1 MILKNLTR
9 RSVRSGLT
17 LLGIAIGVA
26 AVVALGSIAEGI
38 SSNFAMVVGGSS
50 NDLLITQAEAMDPAF
65 SSLDETVGERL
76 LAVPGVERV
85 EPGVYTWVTTPGLPF
100 FLLFGYEIGSTAMDH
115 YRIVEGKP
123 VSGPGQMVIG
133 RRATESIDISV
144 GESLRIQGTPFRV
157 VGIYET
163 GQGIEESGGV
173 VTLEDAQTAAQFER
187 KVSLYEIGLRRGDNT
202 DATIERIEALH
213 LELKISK
220 TSERESNQQYEQMM
234 QGFAWGI
241 AAIAIFIGGLGMMNS
256 MVMSVLERTREIGT
270 LRALGWSRWRILW
283 MILGESMTL
292 SALGGVVG
300 VLMGIGLAKLAG
312 TVPGMGVLLQG
323 AFTSEIITQGLV
335 TALVLGLV
343 GGVYPAWR
351 AAGLRPVEALSYEG
365 GTASDFKAG
374 LLSRMGS
381 QSFRNLWR
389 RRNRT
394 LLAAAGIGIGVGTL
408 VMLGGLTTGL
418 IGQMNNLAGTGSP
431 GNITVM
437 QRDVP
442 DLSLSSV
449 DERVMRQIQGMP
461 QVESVSPM
469 VLGFVFTPEL
479 PLFFIFGLEPNSS
492 AMDHYKLIE
501 GRRVQRPSEIIIGSN
516 AADSYDLEMGDTMTL
531 YNTRYKVVGIYE
543 TGVAWEE
550 GGGILALRESQR
562 ILNRPRNVS
571 FLFVDVKDPSLA
583 LPVQEAIN
591 QRFPKVR
598 ASISSE
604 FAQNTDDIAS
614 MQGIAGAIGMLA
626 LIVGGIVVAN
636 TMIMSIYER
645 TREIGTLRALG
656 WPGKRILSQ
665 IMQESLLLCLLSA
678 LLGSIGAVLLLTGLS
693 SIPMAGGAMLR
704 PAWEP
709 GTFVIS
715 VSLAIVLGLIG
726 GFYPAWR
733 ASKLQPV
740 EALRYE

>member
-65 SSLDETVGERL
+65 SSLDDTVGDRL

-144 GESLRIQGTPFRV
+144 GENLRIHGTPFRV

-292 SALGGVVG
+292 SALGGIVG
-300 VLMGIGLAKLAG
+300 VLMGIGLARLAG

-323 AFTSEIITQGLV
+323 AFTPEIITQGLV

-374 LLSRMGS
+374 LLSRIGS

-469 VLGFVFTPEL
+469 VLGFVLTPEL

-709 GTFVIS
+709 GTFMIS
-715 VSLAIVLGLIG
+715 VSLAIALGLIG

>member
-26 AVVALGSIAEGI
+26 AVVALGSIAEGM
-38 SSNFAMVVGGSS
+38 STNFALVVGGGS
-50 NDLLITQAEAMDPAF
+50 NDLLITQAGAMDPAF
-65 SSLDETVGERL
+65 SSIDETVGERL
-76 LAVPGVERV
+76 LAVPGVDRV

-123 VSGPGQMVIG
+123 VSGPGQMVVG

-144 GESLRIQGTPFRV
+144 GDNLRIHGTPFRV

-173 VTLEDAQTAAQFER
+173 VTLQDAQTAAQFER
-187 KVSLYEIGLRRGDNT
+187 KVSLYEIGLRRGDS
-202 DATIERIEALH
+202 AAAAIERIESLD
-213 LELKISK
+213 LELKVSK

-270 LRALGWSRWRILW
+270 LRALGWSRWRVLW
-283 MILGESMTL
+283 VILGESMAL
-292 SALGGVVG
+292 SAVGGVVG

-312 TVPGMGVLLQG
+312 AVPGMGALLQG
-323 AFTSEIITQGLV
+323 AFTPAIILQGLA

-351 AAGLRPVEALSYEG
+351 AAGLQPVEALSYEG

-374 LLSRMGS
+374 TLSRIGS

-408 VMLGGLTTGL
+408 VMLGGLTAGL
-418 IGQMNNLAGTGSP
+418 IGQMNNMAGTGSP

-449 DERVMRQIQGMP
+449 DESVTRRIQGMP

-469 VLGFVFTPEL
+469 VLGFVITPEL
-479 PLFFIFGLEPNSS
+479 PLFFIFGLDPNSA
-492 AMDHYKLIE
+492 AMDHYKLTA
-501 GRRVQRPSEIIIGSN
+501 GRRVRRPSEIIIGSG
-516 AADSYDLEMGDTMTL
+516 AADSYDLAVGDTLTL
-531 YNTRYKVVGIYE
+531 YNNRYRVVGIFE

-571 FLFVDVKDPSLA
+571 FLFVDVEDPAMA
-583 LPVQEAIN
+583 LPVQDAIN
-591 QRFPKVR
+591 RRFPKVR

-614 MQGIAGAIGMLA
+614 MQGVAAAIGMLA

-636 TMIMSIYER
+636 TMLMSIYER

-665 IMQESLLLCLLSA
+665 IVQESLLLCLLSA
-678 LLGSIGAVLLLTGLS
+678 LLGSAGAVILLTGLS
-693 SIPMAGGAMLR
+693 SIPFAGGAMLR

>member
-38 SSNFAMVVGGSS
+38 SSNFALVVGGSS

-65 SSLDETVGERL
+65 SSLDDSVGERL
-76 LAVPGVERV
+76 NAVPGVERV

-123 VSGPGQMVIG
+123 LSGPGQIVIG

-144 GESLRIQGTPFRV
+144 GENLRIQGTPYRV

-187 KVSLYEIGLRRGDNT
+187 KVSLYEIGLRRGENT

-270 LRALGWSRWRILW
+270 LRALGWSRWRVLW

-292 SALGGVVG
+292 SAIGGIVG
-300 VLMGIGLAKLAG
+300 VLMGIGLANLAG

-323 AFTSEIITQGLV
+323 VFSPAIITQGML

-351 AAGLRPVEALSYEG
+351 AGGLRPVEALSYEG
-365 GTASDFKAG
+365 GTASDFKSGA
-374 LLSRMGS
+374 LSRVGS

-418 IGQMNNLAGTGSP
+418 IGQMNTMAGTGSP

-469 VLGFVFTPEL
+469 VLGFVLTPEL
-479 PLFFIFGLEPNSS
+479 PLFFIFGLEPNSA
-492 AMDHYKLIE
+492 AMDHYKLVE
-501 GRRVQRPSEIIIGSN
+501 GRRVQRPSEIMIGSN
-516 AADSYDLEMGDTMTL
+516 AADSYDLVMGDTLTL
-531 YNTRYKVVGIYE
+531 YNTRYKVVGIFE

-571 FLFVDVKDPSLA
+571 FLFVDVKDPAMA
-583 LPVQEAIN
+583 LPVQDAIN
-591 QRFPKVR
+591 RRFPKVR

-604 FAQNTDDIAS
+604 FAQSTDDIAS

-626 LIVGGIVVAN
+626 LVVGGIVVAN

-693 SIPMAGGAMLR
+693 AIPIAGGAMLR

-709 GTFVIS
+709 GTFVLS
-715 VSLAIVLGLIG
+715 VSLAILLGLIG
-726 GFYPAWR
+726 GFFPAWR

>member
-144 GESLRIQGTPFRV
+144 GENLRIHGTPFRV

-283 MILGESMTL
+283 MILGESMSL
-292 SALGGVVG
+292 SALGGIVG

-323 AFTSEIITQGLV
+323 TFTPEIVTQGFT

-374 LLSRMGS
+374 LLSRIGN

-492 AMDHYKLIE
+492 AMDHYKLFE

-531 YNTRYKVVGIYE
+531 YSNRYRVVGIYE

-571 FLFVDVKDPSLA
+571 FLFVDIKDPAMA

-604 FAQNTDDIAS
+604 FAQSTDDIAS

-678 LLGSIGAVLLLTGLS
+678 LLGSVGAVLLLTGLS

-709 GTFVIS
+709 GTFAVS
-715 VSLAIVLGLIG
+715 ASLAIVLGLIG

>member
-1 MILKNLTR
+1 
-9 RSVRSGLT
+9 
-17 LLGIAIGVA
+17 
-26 AVVALGSIAEGI
+26 
-38 SSNFAMVVGGSS
+38 
-50 NDLLITQAEAMDPAF
+50 
-65 SSLDETVGERL
+65 
-76 LAVPGVERV
+76 
-85 EPGVYTWVTTPGLPF
+85 
-100 FLLFGYEIGSTAMDH
+100 
-115 YRIVEGKP
+115 
-123 VSGPGQMVIG
+123 
-133 RRATESIDISV
+133 
-144 GESLRIQGTPFRV
+144 
-157 VGIYET
+157 
-163 GQGIEESGGV
+163 
-173 VTLEDAQTAAQFER
+173 
-187 KVSLYEIGLRRGDNT
+187 
-202 DATIERIEALH
+202 
-213 LELKISK
+213 
-220 TSERESNQQYEQMM
+220 
-234 QGFAWGI
+234 
-241 AAIAIFIGGLGMMNS
+241 
-256 MVMSVLERTREIGT
+256 MSVLERTREIGT
-270 LRALGWSRWRILW
+270 LRALGWSRWRVLW
-283 MILGESMTL
+283 IILGESVTL
-292 SALGGVVG
+292 SAIGGVVG
-300 VLMGIGLAKLAG
+300 IFLGIGMAKL
-312 TVPGMGVLLQG
+312 TETIPGMGPLLAG
-323 AFTSEIITQGLV
+323 VFTPAIFAQGLA

-343 GGVYPAWR
+343 GGAYPAWR

-365 GTASDFKAG
+365 GTASDFKGG
-374 LLSRMGS
+374 LLSRIGN

-408 VMLGGLTTGL
+408 VMLGGITAGL
-418 IGQMNNLAGTGSP
+418 IGQMNNLAGSGSP

-442 DLSLSSV
+442 DMSLSSV
-449 DERVMRQIQGMP
+449 DENVVRQIQAMP

-469 VLGFVFTPEL
+469 VLGVVLTPEL
-479 PLFFIFGLEPNSS
+479 PLFILHGLDPNSE
-492 AMDHYKLIE
+492 AMDHYKLVA

-516 AADSYDLEMGDTMTL
+516 AAESYNLGLGDTLTL

-571 FLFVDVKDPSLA
+571 FLFVNVKDPSMA
-583 LPVQEAIN
+583 EPVQDAIN

-614 MQGIAGAIGMLA
+614 MQAAAGAIGMLA

-678 LLGSIGAVLLLTGLS
+678 MLGSVGAVLLLSGLS
-693 SIPMAGGAMLR
+693 SIPMPGGAMLR
-704 PAWEP
+704 PAWDP
-709 GTFVIS
+709 GTFVTAIG
-715 VSLAIVLGLIG
+715 LALVLGLLG

-733 ASKLQPV
+733 ASNLQPV

>member
-1 MILKNLTR
+1 M
-9 RSVRSGLT
+9 T

-38 SSNFAMVVGGSS
+38 TSNFALVVGGSS

-65 SSLDETVGERL
+65 SSIDETVGERL

-100 FLLFGYEIGSTAMDH
+100 FLLFGYEIGSTAMGH

-144 GESLRIQGTPFRV
+144 GENLRIHGTPFRV

-187 KVSLYEIGLRRGDNT
+187 KVSLYEIGLRRGDDT
-202 DATIERIEALH
+202 DATIERIESLD
-213 LELKISK
+213 LELKVSK

-270 LRALGWSRWRILW
+270 LRALGWSRWRVLW
-283 MILGESMTL
+283 IILGESMAL
-292 SALGGVVG
+292 SAAGGVVG

-323 AFTSEIITQGLV
+323 VFTPAIIIQGLV

-374 LLSRMGS
+374 RLSRIGS

-449 DERVMRQIQGMP
+449 DESVMRQIQGMP

-469 VLGFVFTPEL
+469 VLGFVITPEL
-479 PLFFIFGLEPNSS
+479 PLFFIFGLEPNSA
-492 AMDHYKLIE
+492 AMDHYKRIE

-516 AADSYDLEMGDTMTL
+516 AADSYDLELGDTMTL
-531 YNTRYKVVGIYE
+531 YNNRYRVVGIFE

-571 FLFVDVKDPSLA
+571 FLFVDVKDPAMA
-583 LPVQEAIN
+583 LPVQDAIN

-604 FAQNTDDIAS
+604 FAQSTDDIAS

-665 IMQESLLLCLLSA
+665 IVQESLLLCLLSA
-678 LLGSIGAVLLLTGLS
+678 LLGSIGAVILLTGLS
-693 SIPMAGGAMLR
+693 SIPFAGGAMLR

-715 VSLAIVLGLIG
+715 VSLAIVLGLVG

>member
-1 MILKNLTR
+1 M
-9 RSVRSGLT
+9 T

-38 SSNFAMVVGGSS
+38 STNFALVVGGGS
-50 NDLLITQAEAMDPAF
+50 NDLLITQAGAMDPAF
-65 SSLDETVGERL
+65 SSIDETVGERL
-76 LAVPGVERV
+76 LAVPGVDRV

-123 VSGPGQMVIG
+123 VSGPGQMVVG

-144 GESLRIQGTPFRV
+144 GDNLRIHGTPFRV

-173 VTLEDAQTAAQFER
+173 VTLQDAQTAAQFER
-187 KVSLYEIGLRRGDNT
+187 KVSLYEIGLRRGDS
-202 DATIERIEALH
+202 AGAAIERIESLD
-213 LELKISK
+213 LELKVSK

-270 LRALGWSRWRILW
+270 LRALGWSRWRVLW
-283 MILGESMTL
+283 VILGESMAL
-292 SALGGVVG
+292 SAVGGVVG

-312 TVPGMGVLLQG
+312 AVPGMGALLQG
-323 AFTSEIITQGLV
+323 AFTPAIILQGLA

-351 AAGLRPVEALSYEG
+351 AAGLQPVEALSYEG
-365 GTASDFKAG
+365 GTASDFKSG
-374 LLSRMGS
+374 TLSRIGS

-418 IGQMNNLAGTGSP
+418 IGQMNNMAGTGSP

-449 DERVMRQIQGMP
+449 DESVTRRIQGMP

-469 VLGFVFTPEL
+469 VLGFVITPEL
-479 PLFFIFGLEPNSS
+479 PLFFIFGLDPNSA
-492 AMDHYKLIE
+492 AMDHYKLTE
-501 GRRVQRPSEIIIGSN
+501 GRRVRRPSEIIIGSG
-516 AADSYDLEMGDTMTL
+516 AADSYDLEVGDTLTL
-531 YNTRYKVVGIYE
+531 YNNRYRVVGIFE

-571 FLFVDVKDPSLA
+571 FLFVDVEDPAMA
-583 LPVQEAIN
+583 LPVQDAIN
-591 QRFPKVR
+591 RRFPKVR

-614 MQGIAGAIGMLA
+614 MQGIAAAIGMLA

-636 TMIMSIYER
+636 TMLMSIYER

-665 IMQESLLLCLLSA
+665 IVQESLLLCLLSA
-678 LLGSIGAVLLLTGLS
+678 LLGSAGAVILLTGLS
-693 SIPMAGGAMLR
+693 SIPFAGGAMLR

>member
-1 MILKNLTR
+1 MIIKNLMR

-26 AVVALGSIAEGI
+26 AVVALGAIAEGI
-38 SSNFAMVVGGSS
+38 TSNFASAVGGSN
-50 NDLLITQAEAMDPAF
+50 NDLLITQAEAIDPAL
-65 SSLDETVGERL
+65 SSLDDTIGERL
-76 LAVPGVERV
+76 RSVPGVERV
-85 EPGVYTWVTTPGLPF
+85 EPGVYTWLTTEDLPF
-100 FLLFGYEIGSTAMDH
+100 FLLFGYEIGSTAMSH

-123 VSGPGQMVIG
+123 VSGPGQIVVG
-133 RRATESIDISV
+133 RRATESIDIAI
-144 GESLRIQGTPFRV
+144 GDNLRLYGTPYRV

-163 GQGIEESGGV
+163 GQGMEESGGV
-173 VTLEDAQTAAQFER
+173 LTLEDAQSVAQFER
-187 KVSLYEIGLRRGDNT
+187 KVSLYEIGLRRGEDT
-202 DATIERIEALH
+202 DGVVGRIEGLH
-213 LELKISK
+213 LELKVSK
-220 TSERESNQQYEQMM
+220 TSERESNQQYEQML

-270 LRALGWSRWRILW
+270 LRALGWSRWRVLRI
-283 MILGESMTL
+283 ILGESIAL
-292 SALGGVVG
+292 SGAGGVVG
-300 VLMGIGLAKLAG
+300 ILLGIALAKLAG
-312 TVPGMGVLLQG
+312 MVPGMGVLLTGVFTPSIFAQG
-323 AFTSEIITQGLV
+323 MV

-343 GGVYPAWR
+343 GGAYPAWR

-365 GTASDFKAG
+365 GSASDFKSG
-374 LLSRMGS
+374 WLSRVGN
-381 QSFRNLWR
+381 QSLRNLWR

-394 LLAAAGIGIGVGTL
+394 LLAATGIGIGVGTL
-408 VMLGGLTTGL
+408 VMLGGITSGL
-418 IGQMNNLAGTGSP
+418 IGQMNNLAGSGSP

-442 DLSLSSV
+442 DMTLSSV
-449 DERVMRQIQGMP
+449 DEQVMRQIQAMP

-469 VLGFVFTPEL
+469 VMGFVLTPEL
-479 PLFFIFGLEPNSS
+479 PMFIIQGLDPNSE
-492 AMDHYKLIE
+492 AMEHYKLTA

-516 AADSYDLEMGDTMTL
+516 AAQSYDLDIGDTLTL
-531 YNTRYKVVGIYE
+531 YSNRYKVVGIYE

-562 ILNRPRNVS
+562 LLNRPRNVS
-571 FLFVDVKDPSLA
+571 FLFVDVKDPSMA
-583 LPVQEAIN
+583 QPVQDAIN
-591 QRFPKVR
+591 RRFPKVR

-614 MQGIAGAIGMLA
+614 MQAAASGIGLLA

-665 IMQESLLLCLLSA
+665 IMQESVLLCLLSA
-678 LLGSIGAVLLLTGLS
+678 ILGSIGAVVLLSGLAA
-693 SIPMAGGAMLR
+693 IPFAGGFMLR
-704 PAWEP
+704 PAWAP
-709 GTFVIS
+709 GTFVS
-715 VSLAIVLGLIG
+715 AVALTLVLGLLG

-733 ASKLQPV
+733 ASRLQPV

>member
-1 MILKNLTR
+1 MIFRNLTR
-9 RSVRSGLT
+9 RPVRSGLT

-26 AVVALGSIAEGI
+26 AVVALGAIAEGI
-38 SSNFAMVVGGSS
+38 SSNFAVVVGGSS
-50 NDLLITQAEAMDPAF
+50 NDLLITQAEAIDPAF
-65 SSLDETVGERL
+65 SSLDDTIGERL
-76 LAVPGVERV
+76 QSVPGVERV
-85 EPGVYTWVTTPGLPF
+85 EPGVYTWVTTPELPF

-123 VSGPGQMVIG
+123 VSGPGQIAIG
-133 RRATESIDISV
+133 RRATESIDIEV
-144 GESLRIQGTPFRV
+144 GDNIRIHGTPYRV

-173 VTLEDAQTAAQFER
+173 LTLEDAQTAAQFER
-187 KVSLYEIGLRRGDNT
+187 KVSLYEIGLRRGDDA
-202 DATIERIEALH
+202 DATIHRIESLD

-220 TSERESNQQYEQMM
+220 TSERETNQQYEQML

-270 LRALGWSRWRILW
+270 LRALGWSRWRVLW
-283 MILGESMTL
+283 IILGESLTL
-292 SALGGVVG
+292 SAFGGLIG
-300 VLMGIGLAKLAG
+300 VILGIGLAEMAG
-312 TVPGMGVLLQG
+312 AVPGMGVLLEG
-323 AFTSEIITQGLV
+323 VYTPDIIFQGLV

-351 AAGLRPVEALSYEG
+351 ASGLRPVEALSYEG
-365 GTASDFKAG
+365 GAASDFKGGA
-374 LLSRMGS
+374 LSRLGN
-381 QSFRNLWR
+381 QSLRNLWR

-408 VMLGGLTTGL
+408 VMLGGLTAG
-418 IGQMNNLAGTGSP
+418 IVGQMNNLAGSGSP

-442 DLSLSSV
+442 DMSLSSI
-449 DERVMRQIQGMP
+449 DERVVRQIQAMP
-461 QVESVSPM
+461 EVDSVSPM
-469 VLGFVFTPEL
+469 VLGVVLTPEL
-479 PLFFIFGLEPNSS
+479 PLFILHGLDPNSH
-492 AMDHYKLIE
+492 AMDHYKLVA
-501 GRRVQRPSEIIIGSN
+501 GRRFQRPSEIIIGSN
-516 AADSYDLEMGDTMTL
+516 AAESYKLGLNDTLTL

-571 FLFVDVKDPSLA
+571 FLFVDVKDTA
-583 LPVQEAIN
+583 MAVPVQDAIN
-591 QRFPKVR
+591 RRFPKVR

-614 MQGIAGAIGMLA
+614 MQGMAAAIGMLA

-678 LLGSIGAVLLLTGLS
+678 LLGSIGAVLLLGGLS
-693 SIPMAGGAMLR
+693 RIPIAGGAMLR
-704 PAWEP
+704 PTWEP
-709 GTFVIS
+709 ATFVTA
-715 VSLAIVLGLIG
+715 VSLAVILGLVG
-726 GFYPAWR
+726 GYFPAWR

>member
-26 AVVALGSIAEGI
+26 AVVALGSIAKGI

-144 GESLRIQGTPFRV
+144 GENLRIHGTPFRV

-312 TVPGMGVLLQG
+312 SVPGMGVLLQG
-323 AFTSEIITQGLV
+323 AFTPEIITQGLV

-374 LLSRMGS
+374 LLSRIGS

-492 AMDHYKLIE
+492 AMDHYKLVE

-531 YNTRYKVVGIYE
+531 YNTRYRVVGIYE

-571 FLFVDVKDPSLA
+571 FLFVDVKDPAMA
-583 LPVQEAIN
+583 LNVQEAIN

-678 LLGSIGAVLLLTGLS
+678 LLGSVGAVLLLTGLS
-693 SIPMAGGAMLR
+693 SVPMAGGAMLR

-709 GTFVIS
+709 GTFAVS

>member
-38 SSNFAMVVGGSS
+38 TSNFALVVGGSS

-65 SSLDETVGERL
+65 SSIDETVGERL

-100 FLLFGYEIGSTAMDH
+100 FLLFGYEIGSTAMGH

-144 GESLRIQGTPFRV
+144 GENLRIHGTPFRV

-187 KVSLYEIGLRRGDNT
+187 KVSLYEIGLRRGDDT
-202 DATIERIEALH
+202 DATIERIESLD
-213 LELKISK
+213 LELKVSK

-270 LRALGWSRWRILW
+270 LRALGWSRWRVLW
-283 MILGESMTL
+283 IILGESMAL
-292 SALGGVVG
+292 SAAGGVVG

-312 TVPGMGVLLQG
+312 AVPGMGVLLQG
-323 AFTSEIITQGLV
+323 VFTPAIIIQGLV

-374 LLSRMGS
+374 GLSRIGS

-449 DERVMRQIQGMP
+449 DESVMRQIQGMP

-469 VLGFVFTPEL
+469 VLGFVITPEL
-479 PLFFIFGLEPNSS
+479 PLFFIFGLEPNSA
-492 AMDHYKLIE
+492 AMDHYKRIE

-516 AADSYDLEMGDTMTL
+516 AADSYDLELGDTMTL
-531 YNTRYKVVGIYE
+531 YNNRYRVVGIFE

-571 FLFVDVKDPSLA
+571 FLFVDVKDPAMA
-583 LPVQEAIN
+583 LPVQDAIN

-604 FAQNTDDIAS
+604 FAQSTDDIAS

-665 IMQESLLLCLLSA
+665 IVQESLLLCLLSA
-678 LLGSIGAVLLLTGLS
+678 LLGSIGAVILLTGLS
-693 SIPMAGGAMLR
+693 SIPFAGGAMLR

-715 VSLAIVLGLIG
+715 VSLAIVLGLAG

>member
-1 MILKNLTR
+1 MIFRNLMR

-26 AVVALGSIAEGI
+26 AVVALGSIAEGL
-38 SSNFAMVVGGSS
+38 SSNFAVAVGGSS
-50 NDLLITQAEAMDPAF
+50 NDLLITQAEAIDPAL
-65 SSLDETVGERL
+65 SSLADTVGERL
-76 LAVPGVERV
+76 RTVPGVDRV
-85 EPGVYTWVTTPGLPF
+85 EPGVYTWVSTADLPF
-100 FLLFGYEIGSTAMDH
+100 FALFGYEIGSTAMDH

-123 VSGPGQMVIG
+123 LTGPGQIVIG
-133 RRATESIDISV
+133 RRATESIDIAI
-144 GESLRIQGTPFRV
+144 GENLRIYGTPFRV

-173 VTLEDAQTAAQFER
+173 LVLEDAKSAAQFER
-187 KVSLYEIGLRRGDNT
+187 KVSLYEIGLRRGD
-202 DATIERIEALH
+202 DADETIKRIEALD
-213 LELKISK
+213 LDLKISK
-220 TSERESNQQYEQMM
+220 TSERESNQQYEQML

-270 LRALGWSRWRILW
+270 LRALGWSRWRVLW
-283 MILGESMTL
+283 IILGESVTL
-292 SALGGVVG
+292 SAIGGVVG
-300 VLMGIGLAKLAG
+300 IFLGIGLAKLTG
-312 TVPGMGVLLQG
+312 TIPGMGPLLAG
-323 AFTSEIITQGLV
+323 VFTPSIFAQGLL

-365 GTASDFKAG
+365 GTASDFKG
-374 LLSRMGS
+374 GVLSRIGN

-408 VMLGGLTTGL
+408 VMLGGITAGL
-418 IGQMNNLAGTGSP
+418 IGQMNSLAGSGSP

-442 DLSLSSV
+442 DMSLSSV
-449 DERVMRQIQGMP
+449 DEQVVRQIQAMP

-469 VLGFVFTPEL
+469 VLGFVLTPEL
-479 PLFFIFGLEPNSS
+479 PFFIIHGLDPNSE
-492 AMDHYKLIE
+492 AMDHYKLVA

-516 AADSYDLEMGDTMTL
+516 AAESYKLNLGGTLTL

-543 TGVAWEE
+543 TGVAWED

-571 FLFVDVKDPSLA
+571 FLFVNVKDPSLA
-583 LPVQEAIN
+583 RPLQDAIN

-614 MQGIAGAIGMLA
+614 MQAAAGAIGMLA

-656 WPGKRILSQ
+656 WPGKRILTQ
-665 IMQESLLLCLLSA
+665 IMQESLLLCLFSA
-678 LLGSIGAVLLLTGLS
+678 MLGSVGAVLLLNGLS
-693 SIPMAGGAMLR
+693 SIPFAGGAMLS

-709 GTFVIS
+709 GTFVTA
-715 VSLAIVLGLIG
+715 VGVALVLGLLG

>member
-1 MILKNLTR
+1 M
-9 RSVRSGLT
+9 T

-38 SSNFAMVVGGSS
+38 STNFALVVGGGS
-50 NDLLITQAEAMDPAF
+50 NDLLITQAGAMDPAF
-65 SSLDETVGERL
+65 SSIDETVGERL
-76 LAVPGVERV
+76 LAVPGVDRV

-123 VSGPGQMVIG
+123 VSGPGQMVVG

-144 GESLRIQGTPFRV
+144 GDNLRIHGTPFRV

-173 VTLEDAQTAAQFER
+173 VTLQDAQTAAQFER
-187 KVSLYEIGLRRGDNT
+187 KVSLYEIGLRRGDS
-202 DATIERIEALH
+202 AAAAIERIESLD
-213 LELKISK
+213 LELKVSK

-270 LRALGWSRWRILW
+270 LRALGWSRWRVLW
-283 MILGESMTL
+283 VILGESMAL
-292 SALGGVVG
+292 SAVGGVVG

-312 TVPGMGVLLQG
+312 AVPGMGALLQG
-323 AFTSEIITQGLV
+323 AFTPAIILQGLA

-351 AAGLRPVEALSYEG
+351 AAGLQPVEALSYEG

-374 LLSRMGS
+374 TLSRIGS

-418 IGQMNNLAGTGSP
+418 IGQMNNMAGTGSP

-449 DERVMRQIQGMP
+449 DESVTRRIQGMP

-469 VLGFVFTPEL
+469 VLGFVITPEL
-479 PLFFIFGLEPNSS
+479 PLFFIFGLDPNSA
-492 AMDHYKLIE
+492 AMDHYKLTE
-501 GRRVQRPSEIIIGSN
+501 GRRVRRPSEIIIGSG
-516 AADSYDLEMGDTMTL
+516 AADSYDLAVGDTMTL
-531 YNTRYKVVGIYE
+531 YNNRYRVVGIFE

-571 FLFVDVKDPSLA
+571 FLFVDVEDPAMA
-583 LPVQEAIN
+583 LPVQDAIN
-591 QRFPKVR
+591 RRFPKVR

-614 MQGIAGAIGMLA
+614 MQGIAAAIGMLA

-636 TMIMSIYER
+636 TMLMSIYER

-665 IMQESLLLCLLSA
+665 IVQESLLLCLLSA
-678 LLGSIGAVLLLTGLS
+678 LLGSAGAVILLTGLS
-693 SIPMAGGAMLR
+693 SIPFAGGAMLR

-733 ASKLQPV
+733 ASRLQPV

>member
-1 MILKNLTR
+1 MIFRNLMR

-26 AVVALGSIAEGI
+26 AVVALGSIAEGL
-38 SSNFAMVVGGSS
+38 SSNFAVAVGGSS
-50 NDLLITQAEAMDPAF
+50 NDLLITQAEAIDPAL
-65 SSLDETVGERL
+65 SSLDDTVGERL
-76 LAVPGVERV
+76 RTIPGVDRV
-85 EPGVYTWVTTPGLPF
+85 EPGVYTWVSTADLPF
-100 FLLFGYEIGSTAMDH
+100 FVLFGYEIGSTAMDH

-123 VSGPGQMVIG
+123 LSGPGQIVIG
-133 RRATESIDISV
+133 RRATESIDVAI
-144 GESLRIQGTPFRV
+144 GDNLRIYGTPFRV

-173 VTLEDAQTAAQFER
+173 LGLEDAKSAAQFER
-187 KVSLYEIGLRRGDNT
+187 KVSLYEIGLRRGD
-202 DATIERIEALH
+202 DPDETISRIEALD
-213 LELKISK
+213 LDLKISK
-220 TSERESNQQYEQMM
+220 TSERESNQQYEQML
-234 QGFAWGI
+234 QGFAWGV

-270 LRALGWSRWRILW
+270 LRALGWSRWRVLWIILA
-283 MILGESMTL
+283 ESVTL
-292 SALGGVVG
+292 SAIGGVVG
-300 VLMGIGLAKLAG
+300 IFLGIGLAKL
-312 TVPGMGVLLQG
+312 TETIPGMGPLLAG
-323 AFTSEIITQGLV
+323 VFTPAIFAQGLV

-365 GTASDFKAG
+365 GTASDFKGG
-374 LLSRMGS
+374 LLSRIGN

-408 VMLGGLTTGL
+408 VMLGGITAGL
-418 IGQMNNLAGTGSP
+418 IGQMNSLAGSGSP

-442 DLSLSSV
+442 DMSLSSV
-449 DERVMRQIQGMP
+449 DEQVVRQIQAMP

-469 VLGFVFTPEL
+469 VLGIVLTPEL
-479 PLFFIFGLEPNSS
+479 PLFILHGLDPNSE
-492 AMDHYKLIE
+492 AMDHYKLVA

-516 AADSYDLEMGDTMTL
+516 AAESYKLDLGDTLTL

-571 FLFVDVKDPSLA
+571 FLFVNVKDPSLA
-583 LPVQEAIN
+583 RPVQDAIN

-614 MQGIAGAIGMLA
+614 MQAAAGAIGMLA

-656 WPGKRILSQ
+656 WPGKRILTQ

-678 LLGSIGAVLLLTGLS
+678 ILGSVGAVLLLSGLS
-693 SIPMAGGAMLR
+693 SIPFAGGAMLS

-709 GTFVIS
+709 GTFVT
-715 VSLAIVLGLIG
+715 AIGVALVLGLLG

>member
-1 MILKNLTR
+1 MIFRNLIR
-9 RSVRSGLT
+9 RPVRSGLT

-38 SSNFAMVVGGSS
+38 STNFAVVVGGSS
-50 NDLLITQAEAMDPAF
+50 NDLLITQADAIDPAF
-65 SSLDETVGERL
+65 SSLDDTIGERL
-76 LAVPGVERV
+76 LSVPGVERV
-85 EPGVYTWVTTPGLPF
+85 EPGVYAWVTTPELPF

-123 VSGPGQMVIG
+123 VSGPGQIAIG
-133 RRATESIDISV
+133 RRATESIDIDV
-144 GESLRIQGTPFRV
+144 GGNIRIHGTPYRV

-173 VTLEDAQTAAQFER
+173 LTLEDAQDAAQFER
-187 KVSLYEIGLRRGDNT
+187 KVSLYEIGLRRGD
-202 DATIERIEALH
+202 DADTTIQRIESLD

-220 TSERESNQQYEQMM
+220 TSERETNQQYDQML

-283 MILGESMTL
+283 IILGESLTL
-292 SALGGVVG
+292 STFGGVIG
-300 VLMGIGLAKLAG
+300 VFLGIGLAELAG
-312 TVPGMGVLLQG
+312 TVPGMGVLLEG
-323 AFTSEIITQGLV
+323 VYTPAILIQGLV

-351 AAGLRPVEALSYEG
+351 ASGLRPVEALSYEG
-365 GTASDFKAG
+365 GGASDFRGGA
-374 LLSRMGS
+374 LSRLGN

-408 VMLGGLTTGL
+408 VMLGGLTAG
-418 IGQMNNLAGTGSP
+418 IVGQMNNLAGSGSP

-442 DLSLSSV
+442 DMSLSSI
-449 DERVMRQIQGMP
+449 DEHVVRQIQAMP

-469 VLGFVFTPEL
+469 VLGVVLTPEL
-479 PLFFIFGLEPNSS
+479 PLFILHGLDPNSD
-492 AMDHYKLIE
+492 AMDHYKLVA
-501 GRRVQRPSEIIIGSN
+501 GRRFQRPSEIIIGSN
-516 AADSYDLEMGDTMTL
+516 AAESYKLGLGDTLSL
-531 YNTRYKVVGIYE
+531 YNARYKVVGIYE

-571 FLFVDVKDPSLA
+571 FLFVDVKDPAMA
-583 LPVQEAIN
+583 LPVQDAIN
-591 QRFPKVR
+591 HRFPKVR

-604 FAQNTDDIAS
+604 FAQNTNDIAS
-614 MQGIAGAIGMLA
+614 MQGMAAAIGMLA

-678 LLGSIGAVLLLTGLS
+678 LVGSIGAVLLLGGLS
-693 SIPMAGGAMLR
+693 RIPIAGGAMLR
-704 PAWEP
+704 PTWEP
-709 GTFVIS
+709 ATFVIA
-715 VSLAIVLGLIG
+715 VGLAIVLGLLG
-726 GFYPAWR
+726 GYFPAWR

>member
-1 MILKNLTR
+1 M
-9 RSVRSGLT
+9 
-17 LLGIAIGVA
+17 A
-26 AVVALGSIAEGI
+26 
-38 SSNFAMVVGGSS
+38 
-50 NDLLITQAEAMDPAF
+50 
-65 SSLDETVGERL
+65 
-76 LAVPGVERV
+76 
-85 EPGVYTWVTTPGLPF
+85 
-100 FLLFGYEIGSTAMDH
+100 
-115 YRIVEGKP
+115 
-123 VSGPGQMVIG
+123 
-133 RRATESIDISV
+133 
-144 GESLRIQGTPFRV
+144 
-157 VGIYET
+157 
-163 GQGIEESGGV
+163 
-173 VTLEDAQTAAQFER
+173 
-187 KVSLYEIGLRRGDNT
+187 
-202 DATIERIEALH
+202 
-213 LELKISK
+213 
-220 TSERESNQQYEQMM
+220 
-234 QGFAWGI
+234 
-241 AAIAIFIGGLGMMNS
+241 
-256 MVMSVLERTREIGT
+256 
-270 LRALGWSRWRILW
+270 
-283 MILGESMTL
+283 L
-292 SALGGVVG
+292 SAVGGVVG

-312 TVPGMGVLLQG
+312 AVPGMGALLQG
-323 AFTSEIITQGLV
+323 AFTPGIILQGLA

-351 AAGLRPVEALSYEG
+351 AAGLQPVEALSYEG

-374 LLSRMGS
+374 TLSRIGS

-418 IGQMNNLAGTGSP
+418 IGQMNSMAGTGSP

-442 DLSLSSV
+442 DLSLSNV
-449 DERVMRQIQGMP
+449 DESVTRRIQGMS

-469 VLGFVFTPEL
+469 VLGFVITPEL
-479 PLFFIFGLEPNSS
+479 PLFFIFGLDPNSA
-492 AMDHYKLIE
+492 AMDHYKLTA
-501 GRRVQRPSEIIIGSN
+501 GRRVRRPSEIIIGSG
-516 AADSYDLEMGDTMTL
+516 AADSYDLAVGDTMTL
-531 YNTRYKVVGIYE
+531 YNNRYRVVGIFE

-571 FLFVDVKDPSLA
+571 FLFVDVEDPAMA
-583 LPVQEAIN
+583 LPVQDAIN
-591 QRFPKVR
+591 RRFPKVR

-614 MQGIAGAIGMLA
+614 MQGIAAAIGMLA

-636 TMIMSIYER
+636 TMLMSIYER

-665 IMQESLLLCLLSA
+665 IVQESLLLCLLSA
-678 LLGSIGAVLLLTGLS
+678 LLGSAGAVILLTGLS
-693 SIPMAGGAMLR
+693 SIPFAGGAMLR

>member
-1 MILKNLTR
+1 M
-9 RSVRSGLT
+9 T

-38 SSNFAMVVGGSS
+38 TSNFALVVGGSS

-65 SSLDETVGERL
+65 SSIDETVGERL

-100 FLLFGYEIGSTAMDH
+100 FLLFGYEIGSTAMGH

-144 GESLRIQGTPFRV
+144 GENLRIHGTPFRV

-187 KVSLYEIGLRRGDNT
+187 KVSLYEIGLRRGDDT
-202 DATIERIEALH
+202 DATIERIESLD
-213 LELKISK
+213 LELKVSK

-270 LRALGWSRWRILW
+270 LRALGWSRWRVLW
-283 MILGESMTL
+283 IILGESMAL
-292 SALGGVVG
+292 SAAGGVVG

-312 TVPGMGVLLQG
+312 AVPGMGVLLQG
-323 AFTSEIITQGLV
+323 VFTPAIIIQGLV

-374 LLSRMGS
+374 RLSRIGS

-449 DERVMRQIQGMP
+449 DESVMRQIQGMP

-469 VLGFVFTPEL
+469 VLGFVITPEL
-479 PLFFIFGLEPNSS
+479 PLFFIFGLEPNSA
-492 AMDHYKLIE
+492 AMDHYKRIE

-516 AADSYDLEMGDTMTL
+516 AADSYDLELGDTMTL
-531 YNTRYKVVGIYE
+531 YNNRYRVVGIFE

-571 FLFVDVKDPSLA
+571 FLFVDVKDPAMA
-583 LPVQEAIN
+583 LPVQDAIN

-604 FAQNTDDIAS
+604 FAQSTDDIAS

-665 IMQESLLLCLLSA
+665 IVQESLLLCLLSA
-678 LLGSIGAVLLLTGLS
+678 LLGSIGAVILLTGLS
-693 SIPMAGGAMLR
+693 SIPFAGGAMLR

-715 VSLAIVLGLIG
+715 VSLAIVLGLAG

>member
-1 MILKNLTR
+1 MIFRNLMR

-26 AVVALGSIAEGI
+26 AVVALGAIAEGL
-38 SSNFAMVVGGSS
+38 SANFATAIGGGN
-50 NDLLITQAEAMDPAF
+50 NDLLITQADAIDPAL
-65 SSLDETVGERL
+65 SSLDDTIGAHL
-76 LAVPGVERV
+76 QAVPDVERV
-85 EPGVYTWVTTPGLPF
+85 EPGVYTWVTTEELPF
-100 FLLFGYEIGSTAMDH
+100 FLLFGYEIGSTAMEH

-123 VSGPGQMVIG
+123 VSGPGQIVIG
-133 RRATESIDISV
+133 RRATESIAVSIGDN
-144 GESLRIQGTPFRV
+144 LRIYGTPYRV

-163 GQGIEESGGV
+163 GQGVEESGGALA
-173 VTLEDAQTAAQFER
+173 LEDAQTTAQFER
-187 KVSLYEIGLRRGDNT
+187 KVSLYEIGLRRGA
-202 DATIERIEALH
+202 DADAVIERIESLD
-213 LELKISK
+213 LDLKISK
-220 TSERESNQQYEQMM
+220 TSERESNQQYEQML

-241 AAIAIFIGGLGMMNS
+241 AAIAIFIGGLGMMNA

-270 LRALGWSRWRILW
+270 LRALGWSRWRVLW
-283 MILGESMTL
+283 IILGESVTL
-292 SALGGVVG
+292 SVAGGIVG
-300 VLMGIGLAKLAG
+300 IFLGIGLAKLAG
-312 TVPGMGVLLQG
+312 TVPGMGVLLAGVFTPTIFIQG
-323 AFTSEIITQGLV
+323 ML
-335 TALVLGLV
+335 TAMVLGLV

-365 GTASDFKAG
+365 GAASDAKGA
-374 LLSRMGS
+374 LSRIGS

-408 VMLGGLTTGL
+408 VMLGGLTAGI
-418 IGQMNNLAGTGSP
+418 IGQMNNLAGSGSP

-442 DLSLSSV
+442 DMSLSSI
-449 DERVMRQIQGMP
+449 DERVVRQIQAMP
-461 QVESVSPM
+461 QVETVSPM
-469 VLGFVFTPEL
+469 VMGFVLTPEL
-479 PLFFIFGLEPNSS
+479 PLFIIQGLDPNSA
-492 AMDHYKLIE
+492 AMDHYKLTA
-501 GRRVQRPSEIIIGSN
+501 GRRAQRPSEIVIGSN
-516 AADSYDLEMGDTMTL
+516 ASESYDLSLGDTLTL
-531 YNTRYKVVGIYE
+531 YNNRYKVVGIYE

-550 GGGILALRESQR
+550 GGGILVLRESQR
-562 ILNRPRNVS
+562 LLNRPRTVS
-571 FLFVDVKDPSLA
+571 FLFVNVKDPSLA
-583 LPVQEAIN
+583 EPVQDAIN
-591 QRFPKVR
+591 RRFPKAR

-614 MQGIAGAIGMLA
+614 MQATAGAIGMLA

-645 TREIGTLRALG
+645 TREIGALRALG
-656 WPGKRILSQ
+656 WPGKRILAQ

-678 LLGSIGAVLLLTGLS
+678 LLGCLGGVLLLNGVAA
-693 SIPMAGGAMLR
+693 IPFAGGFMLR

-709 GTFVIS
+709 ITFVSAVALTLI
-715 VSLAIVLGLIG
+715 LGLLG

-733 ASKLQPV
+733 ASRLQPV

>member
-26 AVVALGSIAEGI
+26 AVVALGSIAKAI
-38 SSNFAMVVGGSS
+38 SSNFALVVGGSS

-123 VSGPGQMVIG
+123 VSGPGQIVIG
-133 RRATESIDISV
+133 RRATESIDITV
-144 GESLRIQGTPFRV
+144 GENLRIQGTPYRV

-220 TSERESNQQYEQMM
+220 TSERESNQQYEQLM

-292 SALGGVVG
+292 SAIGGIVG
-300 VLMGIGLAKLAG
+300 VLLGVGLARLAG
-312 TVPGMGVLLQG
+312 TVPGMGAMLQG
-323 AFTSEIITQGLV
+323 AFTPDIVMQGLA
-335 TALVLGLV
+335 TALVLGLA

-374 LLSRMGS
+374 FLSRIGS

-408 VMLGGLTTGL
+408 VMLGGLTAGL

-479 PLFFIFGLEPNSS
+479 PLFFIFGLEPNSA
-492 AMDHYKLIE
+492 AMDHYKLIA

-531 YNTRYKVVGIYE
+531 YNNRYRVVGIFE

-571 FLFVDVKDPSLA
+571 FLFVDVKEPAMA
-583 LPVQEAIN
+583 LPVQDAIN
-591 QRFPKVR
+591 LRFPKVR

-604 FAQNTDDIAS
+604 FAQSTDDIAS

-693 SIPMAGGAMLR
+693 SIPFAGGAMLR
-704 PAWEP
+704 PTWEP
-709 GTFVIS
+709 GTFAFS

>member
-38 SSNFAMVVGGSS
+38 STNFALVVGGGS
-50 NDLLITQAEAMDPAF
+50 NDLLITQAGAMDPAF
-65 SSLDETVGERL
+65 SSIDETVGERL
-76 LAVPGVERV
+76 LAVPGVDRV

-123 VSGPGQMVIG
+123 VSGPGQMVVG

-144 GESLRIQGTPFRV
+144 GDNLRIHGTPFRV

-173 VTLEDAQTAAQFER
+173 VTLQDAQTAAQFER
-187 KVSLYEIGLRRGDNT
+187 KVSLYEIGLRRGDS
-202 DATIERIEALH
+202 AGAAIERIESLD
-213 LELKISK
+213 LELKVSK

-270 LRALGWSRWRILW
+270 LRALGWSRWRVLW
-283 MILGESMTL
+283 VILGESMAL
-292 SALGGVVG
+292 SAVGGVVG

-312 TVPGMGVLLQG
+312 AVPGMGALLQG
-323 AFTSEIITQGLV
+323 AFTPAIILQGLA

-351 AAGLRPVEALSYEG
+351 AAGLQPVEALSYEG

-374 LLSRMGS
+374 TLSRIGS

-418 IGQMNNLAGTGSP
+418 IGQMNNMAGTGSP

-449 DERVMRQIQGMP
+449 DESVTRRIQGMS

-469 VLGFVFTPEL
+469 VLGFVITPEL
-479 PLFFIFGLEPNSS
+479 PLFFIFGLDPNSA
-492 AMDHYKLIE
+492 AMDHYKLTE
-501 GRRVQRPSEIIIGSN
+501 GRRVRRPSEIIIGSG
-516 AADSYDLEMGDTMTL
+516 AADSYDLAVGDTMTL
-531 YNTRYKVVGIYE
+531 YNNRYRVVGIFE

-571 FLFVDVKDPSLA
+571 FLFVDVEDPAMA
-583 LPVQEAIN
+583 LPVQDAIN
-591 QRFPKVR
+591 RRFPKVR

-614 MQGIAGAIGMLA
+614 MQGIAAAIGMLA

-636 TMIMSIYER
+636 TMLMSIYER

-665 IMQESLLLCLLSA
+665 IVQESLLLCLLSA
-678 LLGSIGAVLLLTGLS
+678 LLGSAGAVILLTGLS
-693 SIPMAGGAMLR
+693 SIPFAGGAMLR

>member
-38 SSNFAMVVGGSS
+38 TSNFALVVGGSS

-65 SSLDETVGERL
+65 SSIDETVGERL

-100 FLLFGYEIGSTAMDH
+100 FFLFGYEIGSTAMDH
-115 YRIVEGKP
+115 YRVVEGKP

-144 GESLRIQGTPFRV
+144 GDNLRIHGTPFRV

-187 KVSLYEIGLRRGDNT
+187 KVSLYEIGLRRGEDAS
-202 DATIERIEALH
+202 ATIERIESLD
-213 LELKISK
+213 LELKVSK

-270 LRALGWSRWRILW
+270 LRALGWSRWRVLW
-283 MILGESMTL
+283 IILGESMAL
-292 SALGGVVG
+292 SAAGGVVG

-323 AFTSEIITQGLV
+323 AFTPAIIIQGLV
-335 TALVLGLV
+335 TALFLGLV

-365 GTASDFKAG
+365 GTASDFKPG
-374 LLSRMGS
+374 LLSRIGS

-469 VLGFVFTPEL
+469 VLGFVLTPEL
-479 PLFFIFGLEPNSS
+479 PLFFIFGLEPNSA
-492 AMDHYKLIE
+492 AMDHYKLTE

-516 AADSYDLEMGDTMTL
+516 AADSYDLELGDTMTL
-531 YNTRYKVVGIYE
+531 YNNRYRVVGIFE

-571 FLFVDVKDPSLA
+571 FLFVDVKDPAMA
-583 LPVQEAIN
+583 LPVQDAIN

-604 FAQNTDDIAS
+604 FAQSTDDIAS

-665 IMQESLLLCLLSA
+665 IVQESLLLCLLSA
-678 LLGSIGAVLLLTGLS
+678 LLGSIGAVALLTGLS
-693 SIPMAGGAMLR
+693 SIPFAGGAMLR

-715 VSLAIVLGLIG
+715 VGLAILLGLIG

-733 ASKLQPV
+733 ASRLQPV

>member
-1 MILKNLTR
+1 M
-9 RSVRSGLT
+9 T

-38 SSNFAMVVGGSS
+38 STNFALVVGGGS
-50 NDLLITQAEAMDPAF
+50 NDLLITQAGAMDPAF
-65 SSLDETVGERL
+65 SSIDETVGERL
-76 LAVPGVERV
+76 LAVPGVDRV

-123 VSGPGQMVIG
+123 VSGPGQMVVG

-144 GESLRIQGTPFRV
+144 GDNLRIHGTPFRV

-173 VTLEDAQTAAQFER
+173 VTLQDAQTAAQFER
-187 KVSLYEIGLRRGDNT
+187 KVSLYEIGLRRGDS
-202 DATIERIEALH
+202 AAAAIERIESLD
-213 LELKISK
+213 LELKVSK

-270 LRALGWSRWRILW
+270 LRALGWSRWRVLW
-283 MILGESMTL
+283 VILGESMAL
-292 SALGGVVG
+292 SAVGGVVG

-312 TVPGMGVLLQG
+312 AVPGMGALLQG
-323 AFTSEIITQGLV
+323 AFTPAIILQGLA

-351 AAGLRPVEALSYEG
+351 AAGLQPVEALSYEG

-374 LLSRMGS
+374 TLSRIGS

-418 IGQMNNLAGTGSP
+418 IGQMNNMAGTGSP

-449 DERVMRQIQGMP
+449 DESVTRRIQGMP

-469 VLGFVFTPEL
+469 VLGFVITPEL
-479 PLFFIFGLEPNSS
+479 PLFFIFGLDPNSA
-492 AMDHYKLIE
+492 AMDHYKLTE
-501 GRRVQRPSEIIIGSN
+501 GRRVRRPSEIIIGSG
-516 AADSYDLEMGDTMTL
+516 AADSYDLEVGDTLTL
-531 YNTRYKVVGIYE
+531 YNNRYRVVGIFE

-571 FLFVDVKDPSLA
+571 FLFVDVEDPAMA
-583 LPVQEAIN
+583 LPVQDAIN
-591 QRFPKVR
+591 RRFPKVR

-614 MQGIAGAIGMLA
+614 MQGIAAAIGMLA

-636 TMIMSIYER
+636 TMLMSIYER

-665 IMQESLLLCLLSA
+665 IVQESLLLCLLSA
-678 LLGSIGAVLLLTGLS
+678 LLGSAGAVILLTGLS
-693 SIPMAGGAMLR
+693 SIPFAGGAMLR

>member
-1 MILKNLTR
+1 MIIKNLMR

-26 AVVALGSIAEGI
+26 AVVALGAIAEGI
-38 SSNFAMVVGGSS
+38 TSNFASAVGGSN
-50 NDLLITQAEAMDPAF
+50 NDLLITQAEAIDPAL
-65 SSLDETVGERL
+65 SSLDDTIGERL
-76 LAVPGVERV
+76 RSVPGVERV
-85 EPGVYTWVTTPGLPF
+85 EPGVYTWVTTEDLPF
-100 FLLFGYEIGSTAMDH
+100 FLLFGYEIGSTAMSH

-123 VSGPGQMVIG
+123 VSGPGQIAVG
-133 RRATESIDISV
+133 RRATESIEIAIGDN
-144 GESLRIQGTPFRV
+144 LRLYGTPFRV

-163 GQGIEESGGV
+163 GQGVEESGGV
-173 VTLEDAQTAAQFER
+173 LTLEDAQSVAQFER
-187 KVSLYEIGLRRGDNT
+187 KVSLYEIGLRRGEDT
-202 DATIERIEALH
+202 DGVIGRIDGLH
-213 LELKISK
+213 LELKVSK
-220 TSERESNQQYEQMM
+220 TSERESNQQYEQML

-270 LRALGWSRWRILW
+270 LRALGWSRWRVLRI
-283 MILGESMTL
+283 ILGESIAL
-292 SALGGVVG
+292 SGAGGVVG
-300 VLMGIGLAKLAG
+300 ILLGIGLAKLAG
-312 TVPGMGVLLQG
+312 MVPGMGVLLTGVFTPSIFAQG
-323 AFTSEIITQGLV
+323 MV

-365 GTASDFKAG
+365 GSASDFKSG
-374 LLSRMGS
+374 WLSRVGN
-381 QSFRNLWR
+381 QSLRNLWR

-394 LLAAAGIGIGVGTL
+394 LLAASGIGIGVGTL
-408 VMLGGLTTGL
+408 VMLGGITSGL
-418 IGQMNNLAGTGSP
+418 IGQMNNLAGSGSP

-442 DLSLSSV
+442 DMTLSSV
-449 DERVMRQIQGMP
+449 DEQVMRQIQAMP

-469 VLGFVFTPEL
+469 VMGFVLTPEL
-479 PLFFIFGLEPNSS
+479 PMFIIQGLDPNSE
-492 AMDHYKLIE
+492 AMEHYKLTA

-516 AADSYDLEMGDTMTL
+516 AAQSYDLDIGDTLTL
-531 YNTRYKVVGIYE
+531 YSNRYKVVGIYE

-562 ILNRPRNVS
+562 LLNRPRNVS
-571 FLFVDVKDPSLA
+571 FLFVDVKDPSMA
-583 LPVQEAIN
+583 QPVQDAIN
-591 QRFPKVR
+591 RRFPKVR

-614 MQGIAGAIGMLA
+614 MQAAASGIGLLA

-665 IMQESLLLCLLSA
+665 IMQESVLLCLLSA
-678 LLGSIGAVLLLTGLS
+678 ILGSIGAVVLLSGLAA
-693 SIPMAGGAMLR
+693 IPFAGGFMLR
-704 PAWEP
+704 PAWAP
-709 GTFVIS
+709 GTFVS
-715 VSLAIVLGLIG
+715 AVALTLVLGLLG

-733 ASKLQPV
+733 ASRLQPV

>member
-1 MILKNLTR
+1 M
-9 RSVRSGLT
+9 T

-38 SSNFAMVVGGSS
+38 TSNFALVVGGSS

-65 SSLDETVGERL
+65 SIIDETVGERL

-100 FLLFGYEIGSTAMDH
+100 FLLFGYEIGSTAMAH

-144 GESLRIQGTPFRV
+144 GDNLRIHGTPFRV

-187 KVSLYEIGLRRGDNT
+187 KVSLYEIGLRRGEEA
-202 DATIERIEALH
+202 DATIERIESLD
-213 LELKISK
+213 LELKVSK

-270 LRALGWSRWRILW
+270 LRAIGWSRWRVLW
-283 MILGESMTL
+283 IILGESMAL
-292 SALGGVVG
+292 SAAGGIVG
-300 VLMGIGLAKLAG
+300 VLMGIGLARLAG

-323 AFTSEIITQGLV
+323 AFTPAIIIQGLV
-335 TALVLGLV
+335 TALFLGLV

-365 GTASDFKAG
+365 GTASDFKPG
-374 LLSRMGS
+374 HLSRVGS

-469 VLGFVFTPEL
+469 VLGFVLTPEL
-479 PLFFIFGLEPNSS
+479 PLFFIFGLEPNSA
-492 AMDHYKLIE
+492 AMDHYKLTR

-516 AADSYDLEMGDTMTL
+516 AADSYDLELGDTMTL
-531 YNTRYKVVGIYE
+531 YNNRYRVVGIFE

-571 FLFVDVKDPSLA
+571 FLFVDVKDPAMA
-583 LPVQEAIN
+583 LPVQDAIN

-604 FAQNTDDIAS
+604 FAQSTDDIAS

-665 IMQESLLLCLLSA
+665 IVQESLLLCLLSA
-678 LLGSIGAVLLLTGLS
+678 LLGSIGAVVLLTGLS
-693 SIPMAGGAMLR
+693 SVPFAGGAMLR

-715 VSLAIVLGLIG
+715 VGLAILLGLIG

-733 ASKLQPV
+733 ASRLQPV

>member
-144 GESLRIQGTPFRV
+144 GESLRIHGTPFRV

>member
-1 MILKNLTR
+1 MIFRNLTR
-9 RSVRSGLT
+9 RAVRSSLT

-26 AVVALGSIAEGI
+26 AVVALGAIAEGLA
-38 SSNFAMVVGGSS
+38 SNFAVVVGGSS
-50 NDLLITQAEAMDPAF
+50 NDLLITQAEALDPAL
-65 SSLDETVGERL
+65 SNLDDTIGERL
-76 LAVPGVERV
+76 QAVPGVERV
-85 EPGVYTWVTTPGLPF
+85 EPGVYTWVTTADLPF

-123 VSGPGQMVIG
+123 VSGPGQIVIG
-133 RRATESIDISV
+133 RRATESIDIAV
-144 GESLRIQGTPFRV
+144 GDNLRIYGTPYRV

-173 VTLEDAQTAAQFER
+173 LMLEDAQAAAQFER
-187 KVSLYEIGLRRGDNT
+187 KVSLYEIGLRRGDNV
-202 DATIERIEALH
+202 DDTIARIESLDID
-213 LELKISK
+213 LKVSK
-220 TSERESNQQYEQMM
+220 TSERESNQQYEQML

-241 AAIAIFIGGLGMMNS
+241 AAIAIFIGGFGMMNS

-270 LRALGWSRWRILW
+270 LRAVGWSRWRVLW
-283 MILGESMTL
+283 IILGESVTL
-292 SALGGVVG
+292 SALGGVFG
-300 VLMGIGLAKLAG
+300 IFLGIGLAKLAG
-312 TVPGMGVLLQG
+312 TVPGMGVLLTG
-323 AFTSEIITQGLV
+323 VFTPAIFLQGLG

-365 GTASDFKAG
+365 GTASDFQAG
-374 LLSRMGS
+374 KLSRFGS

-394 LLAAAGIGIGVGTL
+394 LLASAGIGIGVGTL
-408 VMLGGLTTGL
+408 VMLGGITAGL
-418 IGQMNNLAGTGSP
+418 IGQMNNLAGSGSP
-431 GNITVM
+431 GNLTVM

-442 DLSLSSV
+442 DMSLSSI
-449 DERVMRQIQGMP
+449 DENVVRQIRAMP

-469 VLGFVFTPEL
+469 VLGVVLTPEL
-479 PLFFIFGLEPNSS
+479 PLFILHGLDPNSP
-492 AMDHYKLIE
+492 AMDHYKLAA
-501 GRRVQRPSEIIIGSN
+501 GRRVQRPSEIMIGSN
-516 AADSYDLEMGDTMTL
+516 AAESYNLGLGDTLTL

-571 FLFVDVKDPSLA
+571 FLFVDVTDPSLA

-614 MQGIAGAIGMLA
+614 MQGIAAAIGLLA
-626 LIVGGIVVAN
+626 LVVGGIVVAN

-678 LLGSIGAVLLLTGLS
+678 IVGSVGAVLLLTGLAALP
-693 SIPMAGGAMLR
+693 IPGGAMLR

-709 GTFVIS
+709 GTFAIA
-715 VSLAIVLGLIG
+715 VSLAIVLGLAG

>member
-1 MILKNLTR
+1 MIIKNLTR

-144 GESLRIQGTPFRV
+144 GENLRIHGTPFRV

-187 KVSLYEIGLRRGDNT
+187 KVSLYEIGLRRGDNS

-283 MILGESMTL
+283 MILGESMSL
-292 SALGGVVG
+292 SALGGIVG

-323 AFTSEIITQGLV
+323 AFTPEIVTQGFM

-374 LLSRMGS
+374 LLSRIGN

-531 YNTRYKVVGIYE
+531 YSTRYRVVGIYE

-571 FLFVDVKDPSLA
+571 FLFVDIKDPAMA

-604 FAQNTDDIAS
+604 FAQSTDDIAS

-678 LLGSIGAVLLLTGLS
+678 LLGSVGAVLLLTGLS

-709 GTFVIS
+709 GTFAVS
-715 VSLAIVLGLIG
+715 ASLAIVLGLIG

>member
-38 SSNFAMVVGGSS
+38 TSNFALVVGGSS

-65 SSLDETVGERL
+65 SSIDETVGERL

-144 GESLRIQGTPFRV
+144 GDNLRIQGTPFRV

-187 KVSLYEIGLRRGDNT
+187 KVSLYEIGLRRGDDA
-202 DATIERIEALH
+202 DATIERIESLD
-213 LELKISK
+213 LELKVSK
-220 TSERESNQQYEQMM
+220 TSERDSNQQYEQMM

-270 LRALGWSRWRILW
+270 LRALGWSRWRVLW
-283 MILGESMTL
+283 IILGESMAL
-292 SALGGVVG
+292 SAAGGVVG

-323 AFTSEIITQGLV
+323 AFTPAIIIQGLV
-335 TALVLGLV
+335 TALFLGLV
-343 GGVYPAWR
+343 GGAYPAWR

-365 GTASDFKAG
+365 GTASDFKPG
-374 LLSRMGS
+374 FLSRIGS

-469 VLGFVFTPEL
+469 VLGFVLTPEL
-479 PLFFIFGLEPNSS
+479 PLFFIFGLEPNSA
-492 AMDHYKLIE
+492 AMDHYKLTE

-516 AADSYDLEMGDTMTL
+516 AADSYDLELGDTMTL
-531 YNTRYKVVGIYE
+531 YNNRYRVVGIFE

-571 FLFVDVKDPSLA
+571 FLFVDVKDPAMA
-583 LPVQEAIN
+583 LPVQDAIN

-604 FAQNTDDIAS
+604 FAQSTDDIAS

-665 IMQESLLLCLLSA
+665 IVQESLLLCLLSA
-678 LLGSIGAVLLLTGLS
+678 LLGSIGAVALLTGLS
-693 SIPMAGGAMLR
+693 SIPFAGGAMLR

-715 VSLAIVLGLIG
+715 VSLAILLGLIG